1 VPKERAAVFKAII
14 IIIVVVA
21 VLLGGLLVLRS
32 SRNTGMPSE
41 DVLKRAADRAR
52 QQAAKDEAER

>member
-1 VPKERAAVFKAII
+1 VFKTVII
-14 IIIVVVA
+14 FIVVAA
-21 VLLGGLLVLRS
+21 VLLGGMLALRS

-41 DVLKRAADRAR
+41 DVLKRSAERAR

>member
-1 VPKERAAVFKAII
+1 VFKTVII
-14 IIIVVVA
+14 FIVVA
-21 VLLGGLLVLRS
+21 VVLIGGMLALRS

-41 DVLKRAADRAR
+41 DVLKRSTERAR

>member
-1 VPKERAAVFKAII
+1 LFKTI
-14 IIIVVVA
+14 IIIVIVAA
-21 VLLGGLLVLRS
+21 VLIGGMLALRS

-41 DVLKRAADRAR
+41 EVLKRSTERGR

>member
-1 VPKERAAVFKAII
+1 MFRAVIV
-14 IIIVVVA
+14 IIIVAA
-21 VLLGGLLVLRS
+21 VLIGGMLVLRS

-52 QQAAKDEAER
+52 EQAAKDETER

>member
-1 VPKERAAVFKAII
+1 VFKAII
-14 IIIVVVA
+14 IIIVIAA
-21 VLLGGLLVLRS
+21 VLLGGMLALRS

-52 QQAAKDEAER
+52 QQAEKDGAER

>member
-1 VPKERAAVFKAII
+1 LFKTII

-21 VLLGGLLVLRS
+21 ALLGGILVLRS

>member
-1 VPKERAAVFKAII
+1 MLKAII

-21 VLLGGLLVLRS
+21 ALLGGMLVLRS
-32 SRNTGMPSE
+32 SRNAGMPSE

-52 QQAAKDEAER
+52 QQSAKDEAER